1 MTKSTAR
8 IPWGRLLKCGISL
21 GVYFFSRV
29 GNALVRL
36 LGSKQAGSCVILNY
50 HSIPADQR
58 RAFARQMDILKSR
71 ATPLRIEPN
80 VTLEPGQHFAAITFD
95 DGFENFIE
103 EALPELRSR
112 NIPATVFIIV
122 QALGKEFGNK
132 QCFEKV
138 MSVDQMRELPPD
150 LVTIGSHTLTHPFL
164 PSASYQDAHREIM
177 ESRVELER
185 LLGRPIS
192 MFSFPF
198 GGFKEEH
205 IEMCR
210 GAGYRRIFT
219 TLPYLAFTSRREF
232 AVGRVRAD
240 TFDWPLETRLKLAGA
255 YRWLPLAF
263 ALKKKI
269 SNAYKKVPDGRI
281 GQAAS
286 NSPNVN

>member
-1 MTKSTAR
+1 MTKSTPS

-21 GVYFFSRV
+21 WVYFFSRI
-29 GNALVRL
+29 GEGLVRL
-36 LGSKQAGSCVILNY
+36 TGGKPAGSCVILNY
-50 HSIPADQR
+50 HSIPAGQR
-58 RAFARQMDILKSR
+58 KAFARQMDILKSR
-71 ATPLRIEPN
+71 ATPLRIDPD
-80 VTLEPGQHFAAITFD
+80 VALEPGQHFAAITFD

-138 MSVDQMRELPPD
+138 MSVDQMRELPQD

-164 PSASYQDAHREIM
+164 PNATYQDAHREIT

-205 IEMCR
+205 VEMCR
-210 GAGYRRIFT
+210 EAGYDRIFT
-219 TLPYLAFTSRREF
+219 TLPYLAFTSQREF
-232 AVGRVRAD
+232 SVGRVRAD
-240 TFDWPLETRLKLAGA
+240 TYDWPLETRLKLAGA

-263 ALKKKI
+263 ALKRRI
-269 SNAYKKVPDGRI
+269 SNSYKRIPDGRI
-281 GQAAS
+281 GQAVS

>member
-1 MTKSTAR
+1 
-8 IPWGRLLKCGISL
+8 
-21 GVYFFSRV
+21 
-29 GNALVRL
+29 
-36 LGSKQAGSCVILNY
+36 LNY

-58 RAFARQMDILKSR
+58 KAFGRQMDILKSCV
-71 ATPLRIEPN
+71 TPLRIRPDA
-80 VTLEPGQHFAAITFD
+80 TLEPGHHCAAVTFD

-122 QALGKEFGNK
+122 QALGKEFGSK
-132 QCFEKV
+132 ERFEKV
-138 MSVDQMRELPPD
+138 MSVDQMRELPSD
-150 LVTIGSHTLTHPFL
+150 LVNIGSHTLTHPFL
-164 PSASYQDAHREIM
+164 PGASNEDAHREIT

-185 LLGRPIS
+185 LLGQPIS

-210 GAGYRRIFT
+210 AAGYQRIFT
-219 TLPYLAFTSRREF
+219 TLPYMAFTSRQEF
-232 AVGRVRAD
+232 AVGRIRAD

-263 ALKKKI
+263 SLKKNI

-281 GQAAS
+281 GQTAS
-286 NSPNVN
+286 NSPT

>member
-1 MTKSTAR
+1 LTYSATN

-21 GVYFFSRV
+21 GVYFFLGL

-36 LGSKQAGSCVILNY
+36 SGRKPAGSCVILNY

-58 RAFARQMDILKSR
+58 KNFARQMDILKSC
-71 ATPLRIEPN
+71 ATPLRIEPDIT
-80 VTLEPGQHFAAITFD
+80 VIPGHHFAAITFD

-112 NIPATVFIIV
+112 NIPVTIFIIV
-122 QALGKEFGNK
+122 QALGKEFGSK
-132 QCFEKV
+132 GHFEKV
-138 MSVDQMRELPPD
+138 MSVDQMRELPQD

-164 PSASYQDAHREIM
+164 PGATHQDAHREIA

-185 LLGRPIS
+185 LLGRTVS

-205 IEMCR
+205 VEMCR
-210 GAGYRRIFT
+210 AAGYQRIFT
-219 TLPYLAFTSRREF
+219 TLPYPAFTSRREF

-240 TFDWPLETRLKLAGA
+240 TFDWPLETRLKVAGA

-263 ALKKKI
+263 TLKKKI
-269 SNAYKKVPDGRI
+269 SNAYEKVPDGHI
-281 GQAAS
+281 GRAAS
-286 NSPNVN
+286 NSPT